1 MTNEMQKPPNIPIR
15 LALVAYPGAQRAALA
30 GLADL
35 FALLPRLAR
44 GAEALPKVEVL
55 TVAEDNLPASLVDAF
70 VFPPSLEP
78 TQACPDHPLA
88 GWARAQHAAG
98 ALACSVCAGAF
109 WLGHAGLLDNRP
121 ATTHWALEPAFR
133 AAFPRADLQPEH
145 ILVDDL
151 DVVTAGGL
159 MAWLDLGLHLTG
171 LWFGPDMVSRLARHL
186 LVDPAGREQRHY
198 SGFRPPRGHGDA
210 AVLRAQR
217 RMDTGFAEALSV
229 PALAEH
235 AGLSERTFLRRFQAA
250 TGMTPAA
257 YLQRLR
263 VEKARGALERGAGN
277 TAEIAWSVGY
287 QDASAFSRAFKSGT
301 GLSPGAYRARFRVAP
316 RRSDAPALCQ
326 PATPRI

>member
-1 MTNEMQKPPNIPIR
+1 MQKPPNSPIR
-15 LALVAYPGAQRAALA
+15 LALVAYPGAQRSAVE

-35 FALLPRLAR
+35 FALLPRLSR
-44 GAEALPKVEVL
+44 GEEAIQRLETR
-55 TVAEDNLPASLVDAF
+55 TVTETDRPAGSVDAF
-70 VFPPSLEP
+70 VFPPSLES
-78 TQACPDHPLA
+78 TQARPDHPLA
-88 GWARAQHAAG
+88 HWARAQHGAG

-109 WLGHAGLLDNRP
+109 WLGHAGLLDRRP

-133 AAFPRADLQPEH
+133 AAFPQVELQPDH

-151 DVVTAGGL
+151 DIVTAGGL

-198 SGFRPPRGHGDA
+198 SGFRPARGHGDA

-217 RMDTGFAEALSV
+217 RIETGFADPLSV
-229 PALAEH
+229 ADLATH

-250 TGMTPAA
+250 TGLGPAA

-263 VEKARGALERGAGN
+263 VEKARGALERSGGT

-287 QDASAFSRAFKSGT
+287 RDPSAFARAFKSGT
-301 GLSPGAYRARFRVAP
+301 GLTPGAYRARFRVTP
-316 RRSDAPALCQ
+316 RPQRPAALCR
-326 PATPRI
+326 PAGARI

>member
-1 MTNEMQKPPNIPIR
+1 MQKPPNAPIR
-15 LALVAYPGAQRAALA
+15 LALVAYPGAQRSALE

-44 GAEALPKVEVL
+44 EGEATPAVEIR
-55 TVAEDNLPASLVDAF
+55 TVTEADRPVTPVDAF

-78 TQACPDHPLA
+78 SQAHPEHPLA
-88 GWARAQHAAG
+88 EWAKAQHAAG

-133 AAFPRADLQPEH
+133 AAFPKVALHPEH
-145 ILVDDL
+145 ILADDI
-151 DVVTAGGL
+151 DVITAGGL

-198 SGFRPPRGHGDA
+198 SGFRPRRDHGDA

-217 RMDTGFAEALSV
+217 RMETGFAEPLGVAG
-229 PALAEH
+229 LAAH

-250 TGMTPAA
+250 TGHSPAA

-263 VEKARGALERGAGN
+263 VEKARGALERGGEN

-287 QDASAFSRAFKSGT
+287 RDSAAFSRAFKSVT
-301 GLSPGAYRARFRVAP
+301 GLSPGAYRARFRTGA
-316 RRSDAPALCQ
+316 RAPAAAALCE
-326 PATPRI
+326 PAAARI